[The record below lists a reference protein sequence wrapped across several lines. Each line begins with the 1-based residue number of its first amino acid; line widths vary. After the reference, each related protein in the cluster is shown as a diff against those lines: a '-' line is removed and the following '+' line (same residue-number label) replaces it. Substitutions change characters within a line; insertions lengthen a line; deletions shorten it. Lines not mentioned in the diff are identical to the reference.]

1 MDTTI
6 EKKLSPTDAIRRM
19 ILSVNAGQEGDFY
32 KVAAEFADTLANGG
46 NARWKIQGAIAQRPM
61 RLRKLDDL
69 PHNVK
74 HLLIQSQQTEE
85 NVFLNDHVKE
95 FIKVLLFEWENKAA
109 YAIHNIPA
117 RNKLLLYGP
126 TGNGKTTIA
135 RYIARKSGL
144 PFVEINSDSVIDSH
158 IGSTSTNIHNV
169 LNTVKEPCVLFWD
182 EIDSIGYKRGA
193 GKDAAAHE
201 NSRMVNS
208 ILINIERLENQII
221 FIGAT
226 NRVDVLD
233 SAFMRRFDVKLE
245 IPAPTTIEKCLFID
259 QLLSYHK
266 LPVSAYTEDLTHL
279 ENFSDIK
286 NKIIEIGRSYIL
298 TLINKS

>member
-1 MDTTI
+1 METFE
-6 EKKLSPTDAIRRM
+6 EKKLSATDAIRRM
-19 ILSVNAGQEGDFY
+19 ILAINAGQEGDFY
-32 KVAAEFADTLANGG
+32 KVAGEFSDSLAHGG
-46 NARWKIQGAIAQRPM
+46 NTRWKIQGAIAQRPM

-69 PHNVK
+69 PHNIK
-74 HLLIQSQQTEE
+74 HLLIQSPQKEE
-85 NVFLNDHVKE
+85 NVFLSDYVKE
-95 FIKVLLFEWENKAA
+95 FIKTLLFEWEHKEA

-117 RNKLLLYGP
+117 RNKILLHGP

-158 IGSTSTNIHNV
+158 IGSTSSNIHNV
-169 LNTVKEPCVLFWD
+169 LNTIKEPCVLFWD

-226 NRVDVLD
+226 NRVNVLD
-233 SAFMRRFDVKLE
+233 AAFMRRFDVKLE
-245 IPAPTTIEKCLFID
+245 IPAPSTLEKCLFVD
-259 QLLSYHK
+259 QLLTYHK
-266 LPVSAYTEDLTHL
+266 LPVPAYTEDLTHL
-279 ENFSDIK
+279 ESFSDIK
-286 NKIIEIGRSYIL
+286 NKIIEIGRAYIL
-298 TLINKS
+298 TLTSKS